1 MMKLKEIN
9 ELLNNEKIRS
19 SLTSTA
25 SGIFTFL
32 ALALLE
38 FFDLLHVKDNNTI
51 QYKIFIIFCF
61 LVGYSLDII
70 FAKQS
75 FDNKVV
81 PYDKINDRLDI
92 LVNQYYKSFTLIKY
106 LMIVILDNIVNI
118 IVVRYLINQ
127 LNKYKILVNYKYR
140 DILLVFV
147 VFGLSFILYSN
158 YLRFNWAYNK
168 ESSKT
173 MNIVMAIITISTM
186 IIYTFVVNKI
196 DTKNVNKKKIKV
208 I

>member
-1 MMKLKEIN
+1 MIN
-9 ELLNNEKIRS
+9 IKELLNNEKFRS

-51 QYKIFIIFCF
+51 QYKIFMVFCF
-61 LVGYSLDII
+61 LIGYTLDIL
-70 FAKQS
+70 FAKKS
-75 FDNKVV
+75 FDNKVI
-81 PYDKINDRLDI
+81 PYEKINQRLDI
-92 LVNQYYKSFTLIKY
+92 LVSQYYKSFTLVKY
-106 LMIVILDNIVNI
+106 LMIVLIDNIINI
-118 IVVRYLINQ
+118 LLVRYLINQ

-140 DILLVFV
+140 DILLVFI

-158 YLRFNWAYNK
+158 YLRFNWAYK
-168 ESSKT
+168 KDSSKT
-173 MNIVMAIITISTM
+173 MNIIISLVTISTM

-196 DTKNVNKKKIKV
+196 DTKNVNNKKIKV

>member
-1 MMKLKEIN
+1 MIN
-9 ELLNNEKIRS
+9 IKELLNNETFRS
-19 SLTSTA
+19 SLTSAT

-38 FFDLLHVKDNNTI
+38 FFDLLHVKDNNTL
-51 QYKIFIIFCF
+51 QYKIFIVFCF
-61 LVGYSLDII
+61 LVGYTLDIL
-70 FAKQS
+70 FAKKS

-81 PYDKINDRLDI
+81 PYSKINQRLDI
-92 LVNQYYKSFTLIKY
+92 LVNQYYKSFTLVKY
-106 LMIVILDNIVNI
+106 LMLVLIDNIINI
-118 IVVRYLINQ
+118 LLVRYLINQ

-173 MNIVMAIITISTM
+173 TNIIMSLVTISTM

-196 DTKNVNKKKIKV
+196 NTKNVNNKKIKV

>member
-1 MMKLKEIN
+1 MIN
-9 ELLNNEKIRS
+9 IKELLNNEKLRS

-51 QYKIFIIFCF
+51 QYKIFIVFCF
-61 LVGYSLDII
+61 LVGYTLDIL
-70 FAKQS
+70 FAKKS
-75 FDNKVV
+75 FDNKVI
-81 PYDKINDRLDI
+81 PYEKINQRFDI
-92 LVNQYYKSFTLIKY
+92 LVNQYYKSFTLVKY
-106 LMIVILDNIVNI
+106 LMIVLIDNIINI
-118 IVVRYLINQ
+118 LLVRYLINQ

-140 DILLVFV
+140 DILLVFL

-173 MNIVMAIITISTM
+173 MNIIMSSVTIITM

-196 DTKNVNKKKIKV
+196 DTKNVNNKKIKV

>member
-1 MMKLKEIN
+1 MIN
-9 ELLNNEKIRS
+9 IKELLNNETFRS
-19 SLTSTA
+19 SLTSAT

-51 QYKIFIIFCF
+51 QYKIFIVFCF
-61 LVGYSLDII
+61 LVGYTLDIL
-70 FAKQS
+70 FAKKS
-75 FDNKVV
+75 FDNKVI
-81 PYDKINDRLDI
+81 PYEKINQRFDI
-92 LVNQYYKSFTLIKY
+92 LVNQYYKSFTLVKY
-106 LMIVILDNIVNI
+106 LMIVLIDNIINI
-118 IVVRYLINQ
+118 LLVRYLINQ

-173 MNIVMAIITISTM
+173 TNIIMSLVTISTI
-186 IIYTFVVNKI
+186 IIYIFIVNKI
-196 DTKNVNKKKIKV
+196 DTKNINNKKIKV